1 MRFIKIHFTDDI
13 IYGASRVFNFRNA
26 FWKLPSILFYKIKLV
41 CKLPTFKVK
50 PSKKIQQRMNTK
62 ILRVYA

>member
-13 IYGASRVFNFRNA
+13 MYGASRVFNFRNA

-50 PSKKIQQRMNTK
+50 PSKKIQ
-62 ILRVYA
+62 